1 MESIYEIS
9 AAEKVNAQNESTQNE
24 NGQNENKQGDNPVE
38 NAYGEERKNVA
49 WENRVKEPSKGI
61 MHGLKI
67 GVAVCGSFCTFKKAF
82 EAAAELKKMGA
93 DIIPVMSFNAASISS
108 RFGTAEENLAAFE
121 NIAGRKAIL
130 TIEDAEPIGPKKMTD
145 IMLLP
150 NCTGNTLAKLAMSIT
165 DTPVTMA
172 VKSHLRGNR
181 PVVIN
186 AATNDALSGSAKNIG
201 ALMNLRNYYFVP
213 LRQDD
218 FAKKPTS
225 VVGDFSLIPD
235 TIIYALSGRQ
245 IQPVLREL

>member
-1 MESIYEIS
+1 M
-9 AAEKVNAQNESTQNE
+9 
-24 NGQNENKQGDNPVE
+24 
-38 NAYGEERKNVA
+38 
-49 WENRVKEPSKGI
+49 
-61 MHGLKI
+61 
-67 GVAVCGSFCTFKKAF
+67 
-82 EAAAELKKMGA
+82 
-93 DIIPVMSFNAASISS
+93 
-108 RFGTAEENLAAFE
+108 
-121 NIAGRKAIL
+121 

-186 AATNDALSGSAKNIG
+186 VATNDALSGSAKNIG

-218 FAKKPTS
+218 FSKKPTS

-245 IQPVLREL
+245 TQPVLY

>member
-1 MESIYEIS
+1 MKSIYEIA
-9 AAEKVNAQNESTQNE
+9 AAEKVNEKNENTQNE
-24 NGQNENKQGDNPVE
+24 NEQNENEQRDNSDE
-38 NAYGEERKNVA
+38 NAYREEGKNGA
-49 WENRVKEPSKGI
+49 WENRLKEPSKGI

-82 EAAAELKKMGA
+82 EAASELKKMGA
-93 DIIPVMSFNAASISS
+93 EIIPVMSFNAASISS
-108 RFGTAEENLAAFE
+108 RFGAAEENLAAFE

-186 AATNDALSGSAKNIG
+186 VATNDALSGSAKNIG

-218 FAKKPTS
+218 FSKKPTS

-245 IQPVLREL
+245 IQPVLY

>member
-1 MESIYEIS
+1 MKSIYEIA
-9 AAEKVNAQNESTQNE
+9 AAEKVNGKNENTQNE
-24 NGQNENKQGDNPVE
+24 DGQNENEQRDNSDE
-38 NAYGEERKNVA
+38 NAYREEGKNGA
-49 WENRVKEPSKGI
+49 WENRLKEPSKGI

-82 EAAAELKKMGA
+82 EAASVLKKMGA
-93 DIIPVMSFNAASISS
+93 EIIPVMSFNAASISS
-108 RFGTAEENLAAFE
+108 RFGAAEENLVAFE

-186 AATNDALSGSAKNIG
+186 VATNDALSGSAKNIG

-218 FAKKPTS
+218 FSKKPTS

-245 IQPVLREL
+245 IQPVLY

>member
-1 MESIYEIS
+1 MESIYEI
-9 AAEKVNAQNESTQNE
+9 AAPEKE
-24 NGQNENKQGDNPVE
+24 NGQRDKCAEKT
-38 NAYGEERKNVA
+38 YGEKEKNGVS
-49 WENRVKEPSKGI
+49 EKGLKEPSKGI

-67 GVAVCGSFCTFKKAF
+67 GVALCGSFCTFKKAF

-93 DIIPVMSFNAASISS
+93 EIIPVMSFNAASISS
-108 RFGTAEENLAAFE
+108 RFGAAEENLAVFE
-121 NIAGRKAIL
+121 KIAGRKAIL

-181 PVVIN
+181 PVVVN

-235 TIIYALSGRQ
+235 TIIAALSGRQ